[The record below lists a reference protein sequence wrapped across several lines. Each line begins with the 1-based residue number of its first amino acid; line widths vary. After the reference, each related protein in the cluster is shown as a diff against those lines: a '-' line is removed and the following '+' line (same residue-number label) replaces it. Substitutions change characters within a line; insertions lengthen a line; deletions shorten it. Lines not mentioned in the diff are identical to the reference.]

1 MKVFLDE
8 NTCEYVDLVDCPP
21 QCRQTS
27 SNLLRTWIEEKVKE
41 GGNGFF
47 FSCLT
52 HELGYLISS
61 CPQNGTDFS
70 GSQAFVLKLNY
81 STFFPGFLAY
91 RHQILELLT
100 LHNCLRQF
108 FSLNLSI
115 YSVSYL
121 QLVFFLQR
129 TLTNIPWECF
139 LSPLV

>member
-1 MKVFLDE
+1 MWWLILCVNLTGHKMPKLNIMFMKVFLDE

-27 SNLLRTWIEEKVKE
+27 CNLLRTWIEEKVKE

-70 GSQAFVLKLNY
+70 GS
-81 STFFPGFLAY
+81 
-91 RHQILELLT
+91 
-100 LHNCLRQF
+100 
-108 FSLNLSI
+108 
-115 YSVSYL
+115 
-121 QLVFFLQR
+121 
-129 TLTNIPWECF
+129 
-139 LSPLV
+139 